1 MNRSRALDKAGTLVI
16 HVRPSRGRFSLRLF
30 ELWSYRELLYFFI
43 WRDLK
48 VRYKQTVLGAA
59 WAVLQPLATMVVF
72 SLFFGR
78 LAGISSGGVPYPL
91 FAFAALVPWTF
102 FANGVMLSTASLV
115 ANQSL
120 IKKVY
125 FPRLA
130 LPIAVVLS
138 GLVDFAVAFVVLLG
152 LTFAYGIIPGPQ
164 LLLVLPLML
173 IAVAASLGTGFW
185 LSALNVSYRDVGY
198 IMPFLIQLWLFATP
212 IAYPS
217 SLLEERWRTIYAI
230 NPMVGVVEGFRAA
243 LLGSSAADIGSIF
256 VSAASALILLTTGA
270 YYFRRVEQSF
280 ADVI

>member
-1 MNRSRALDKAGTLVI
+1 MNRSKALDKTGTLAI
-16 HVRPSRGRFSLRLF
+16 HVQPSRGVSLRLF

-59 WAVLQPLATMVVF
+59 WAVLQPLATMAVF
-72 SLFFGR
+72 SFFFGK

-102 FANGVMLSTASLV
+102 FANGVMFSTISLV
-115 ANQSL
+115 ANRSL
-120 IKKVY
+120 ITKVY

-138 GLVDFAVAFVVLLG
+138 GLVDFAVSFLVLLG
-152 LTFAYGIIPGPQ
+152 MTFAYGLIPGPQ

-173 IAVAASLGTGFW
+173 IVVAACLGTGLW

-198 IMPFLIQLWLFATP
+198 VVPFLIQLWLFATP
-212 IAYPS
+212 VAYPS
-217 SLLEERWRTIYAI
+217 SLLEDRWRTIYAI
-230 NPMVGVVEGFRAA
+230 NPMVSVVEGFRDA
-243 LLGSSAADIGSIF
+243 LLGSSAAGIGSIF

-270 YYFRRVEQSF
+270 LYFRRVEQSF